1 LNIQRKH
8 LILVLVLVMVT
19 AIVMPVSA
27 KKISD
32 NPNPNLSFS
41 QDNIRKEMRKKYEF
55 DYKPYINGKKELGFK
70 PNKDLFQKVY
80 YFIRLKY
87 VKPVTNQALAEGVIK
102 EVKRLLK
109 QANVNSSGLDKMA
122 GKGILFEEIVERY
135 GDKVDPD
142 LIKYACI
149 RGMLEA
155 LDDPHSILMLP
166 KEYKRLQESMSGGN
180 FSGIGVFIMQDPD
193 NQNWLTVSEPIEGTP
208 AYKAGLQP
216 GDTIIAVDGKTTKDE
231 PIDLSVSR
239 IRGPEGTK
247 VVLTIKR
254 KGRAKPFDVPIV
266 RKFIHVNS
274 VKFKMLPHKIGYIKL
289 RIYSK
294 ESGAEIEKAL
304 RELERKGAKAIILDV
319 RNNSG
324 GMLDAAYD
332 VCSKFLPAG
341 SPIVG
346 IKSRGSSMRVHRA
359 RGGMHPE
366 LPMVLLINELSA
378 SASEIT
384 AGALKDN
391 GRAMLIGARTFGKGS
406 VQVLEPIYLGSADPA
421 ALKLTVSLFY
431 TPRGLKVN
439 GEGLK
444 PHVKVPQDVRDA
456 GLTKYEKKKDKQLQ
470 KAINYLK
477 KKI

>member
-1 LNIQRKH
+1 MKILKKH
-8 LILVLVLVMVT
+8 LMLILVVVMVLT
-19 AIVMPVSA
+19 ITMPALAEKV
-27 KKISD
+27 SD
-32 NPNPNLSFS
+32 NSDVYSSFS

-55 DYKPYINGKKELGFK
+55 DYKPYLKGKKSLGFK

-87 VKPVTNQALAEGVIK
+87 VKPITNQALANGVIK
-102 EVKRLLK
+102 EVKKLLK
-109 QANVNSSGLDKMA
+109 QAKVNSSGLNKMA
-122 GKGILFEEIVERY
+122 GKGILFEEIVEIY
-135 GDKVDPD
+135 GDKVDPN

-155 LDDPHSILMLP
+155 LEDPHSILMLP
-166 KEYKRLQESMSGGN
+166 KEFKRLQESMSGGN

-193 NQNWLTVSEPIEGTP
+193 NHNWLTVSDPIEGTP
-208 AYKAGLQP
+208 AYRAGLQP

-239 IRGPEGTK
+239 IRGPEGAK

-254 KGRAKPFDVPIV
+254 KGVSKPFDVAII
-266 RKFIHVNS
+266 RRFIHVSS
-274 VKFKMLPHKIGYIKL
+274 VKYKMLPDKIGYIKL

-294 ESGAEIEKAL
+294 DSGAEMEKAL

-324 GMLDAAYD
+324 GMLSASYD

-346 IKSRGSSMRVHRA
+346 IKSRGSSMRVKRTS
-359 RGGMHPE
+359 GGMHPE

-384 AGALKDN
+384 AGALKDS

-431 TPRGLKVN
+431 TPKGVKVN
-439 GEGLK
+439 GAGLK
-444 PHVKVPQDVRDA
+444 PHVNVPQDVRNA
-456 GLTKYEKKKDKQLQ
+456 GLRKHAKKKDKQLQ

-477 KKI
+477 KKM